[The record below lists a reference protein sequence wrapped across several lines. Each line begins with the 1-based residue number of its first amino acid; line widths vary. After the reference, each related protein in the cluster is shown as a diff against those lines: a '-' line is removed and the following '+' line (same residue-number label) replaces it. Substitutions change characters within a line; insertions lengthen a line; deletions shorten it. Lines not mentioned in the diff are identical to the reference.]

1 MLSIIRCAI
10 QRLGPSLSPDSL
22 VRWCVLGLGQENGHV
37 SCAHRKEYIRLLEQA
52 LGSLGFHEAAAQLQ
66 KDSGVSLESLAV
78 GQLRAAVQSGAYDE
92 AVELIE
98 QLPLSSP
105 DDVLRAKFLVL
116 QQKYLE
122 VI

>member
-1 MLSIIRCAI
+1 M
-10 QRLGPSLSPDSL
+10 
-22 VRWCVLGLGQENGHV
+22 
-37 SCAHRKEYIRLLEQA
+37 
-52 LGSLGFHEAAAQLQ
+52 GSLGFHDAAAQLQ
-66 KDSGVSLESLAV
+66 RDSGVSLESSAV